1 MGRIRAT
8 KAWGRLYS
16 LSRFLLQR
24 IIGPFS
30 HSWFLGRYGDLVHRM
45 LFSGWREVNFAG
57 QILSFNVPNQRCY
70 SRVSRIFSKEP
81 GTIDWLES
89 LDPSTDTMWDVGANL
104 GLYTTLAASRGV
116 RVIAFEPSLLNIMVL
131 ALNVQKN
138 RVQGLVS
145 VVPVATSNDPQL
157 YYHSGT
163 PGRNDSHGHSYGHA
177 ILPRAIDTE
186 ATGVDTTIQSLPG
199 AMLTL
204 DQCAE
209 LFKLPLPT
217 HLKMDIDG
225 GEFKALSG
233 ARGILKSVKS
243 LLLEL
248 SDECSL
254 EVRDL
259 LVEEGFEMQNDEKYR
274 PNNLWL
280 RCPS

>member
-1 MGRIRAT
+1 
-8 KAWGRLYS
+8 
-16 LSRFLLQR
+16 
-24 IIGPFS
+24 
-30 HSWFLGRYGDLVHRM
+30 M

-57 QILSFNVPNQRCY
+57 QILSFNVPNLLCY
-70 SRVSRIFSKEP
+70 YRVSRIFSKEP

-104 GLYTTLAASRGV
+104 GLYTTLAASQGV
-116 RVIAFEPSLLNIMVL
+116 RVVAFEPCLLNLTIL
-131 ALNVQKN
+131 ASNIQKN
-138 RVQGLVS
+138 RFQGLVS
-145 VVPVATSNDPQL
+145 IVPVATSNEPQL

-163 PGRNDSHGHSYGHA
+163 PGENESYGNSYGHA
-177 ILPRAIDTE
+177 ILPRTSDTQVVE
-186 ATGVDTTIQSLPG
+186 ANTSIQSLPG

-209 LFKLPLPT
+209 LFNLPLPT

-233 ARGILKSVKS
+233 ARGILKSVNS

-248 SDECSL
+248 SDECSM

-259 LVEEGFEMQNDEKYR
+259 LAEEGFEMQDGEKYR

-280 RCPS
+280 RCPA